1 MRNHVPVVI
10 NQFKGLWERG
20 GIDAVPLDHFSDCNN
35 LVFKHKGFKTR
46 PGIDVYDIAGA
57 TLPNII
63 RAYNYVH
70 QNQEGLLV
78 LDDQGNIYHTANPI
92 DPFDPILTI
101 ATMTDFAYVNIAG
114 RAYISPHDGAIG
126 LENEFVY
133 VYNGEGVA
141 ARKAAGAAPTGG
153 TFAAAAGAAGHVE
166 AGIHIFGVIYQTD
179 SGFLTQIGAVK
190 ANITAAGNTKVNL
203 TNINISPSSA
213 VVARYIVATKAID
226 PTDYTGNQEGYQ
238 FFFVPDGRIADNTTA
253 ILTVDFYDAELLED
267 ASHLLDL
274 YDEIPAGAI
283 LSTFHNRLVVGAIF
297 GESDPDPEDDTSG
310 LMSSCYI
317 SYPGE
322 PEAIDQVSG
331 IIVAPLDGRPL
342 TNAVEYRDVLYLFKQ
357 SRTFSCTDN
366 GEDPTSWPVIVL
378 DNGTGC
384 SIHGMATVLDSNGV
398 NVDYLMVCDFSG
410 VMLFNGAYIRPEGE
424 ITWKIFD
431 RWTAIDQDDF
441 NQIQIINDS
450 ILKRLY
456 LAMPDW
462 TILFAD
468 YSEGL
473 DREQIKWCPWEFQQ
487 KVNTIAFLNV
497 NQLIIGSSGVMP

>member
-1 MRNHVPVVI
+1 V
-10 NQFKGLWERG
+10 NQKQLIKF
-20 GIDAVPLDHFSDCNN
+20 
-35 LVFKHKGFKTR
+35 
-46 PGIDVYDIAGA
+46 
-57 TLPNII
+57 
-63 RAYNYVH
+63 
-70 QNQEGLLV
+70 QV
-78 LDDQGNIYHTANPI
+78 L
-92 DPFDPILTI
+92 
-101 ATMTDFAYVNIAG
+101 
-114 RAYISPHDGAIG
+114 
-126 LENEFVY
+126 
-133 VYNGEGVA
+133 
-141 ARKAAGAAPTGG
+141 
-153 TFAAAAGAAGHVE
+153 
-166 AGIHIFGVIYQTD
+166 
-179 SGFLTQIGAVK
+179 
-190 ANITAAGNTKVNL
+190 
-203 TNINISPSSA
+203 
-213 VVARYIVATKAID
+213 
-226 PTDYTGNQEGYQ
+226 
-238 FFFVPDGRIADNTTA
+238 
-253 ILTVDFYDAELLED
+253 
-267 ASHLLDL
+267 
-274 YDEIPAGAI
+274 
-283 LSTFHNRLVVGAIF
+283 
-297 GESDPDPEDDTSG
+297 
-310 LMSSCYI
+310 
-317 SYPGE
+317 
-322 PEAIDQVSG
+322 
-331 IIVAPLDGRPL
+331 
-342 TNAVEYRDVLYLFKQ
+342 YRDVLYLFKQ